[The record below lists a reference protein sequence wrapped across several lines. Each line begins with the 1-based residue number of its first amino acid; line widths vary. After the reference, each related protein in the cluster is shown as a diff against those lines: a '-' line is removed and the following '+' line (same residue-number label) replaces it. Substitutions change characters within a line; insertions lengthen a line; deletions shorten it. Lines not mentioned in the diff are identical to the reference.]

1 MTAVSPGHSTYNRR
15 RVHPAVGTAAAAMA
29 GVTTVS
35 VGAQFLGVTPPVS
48 DTSPYCAEA
57 YRCLQPGAGSTAPT
71 WPCVRSFHTDP
82 RCGIPGCCPRQS
94 PARTPAPTSDPRLHP
109 LTRVSGRA
117 PIFDRH
123 RLQAMSPK

>member
-29 GVTTVS
+29 GVTTVI

-57 YRCLQPGAGSTAPT
+57 YRCLQPGADRLLPHGLVSLVPYGPAMWNSGMLSAPVAS
-71 WPCVRSFHTDP
+71 PHT
-82 RCGIPGCCPRQS
+82 G
-94 PARTPAPTSDPRLHP
+94 TT
-109 LTRVSGRA
+109 V
-117 PIFDRH
+117 
-123 RLQAMSPK
+123 